1 MELSEDI
8 TIPAPMTKVYE
19 SLNDVT
25 ILKACIPGCEELVK
39 HSDTELEA
47 RVVLKIGPVKAK
59 FSGQVTLDTTN
70 APDKFSLSGV
80 GDGGIAGFAKGGAD
94 VELIADGDNTLLR
107 YTAKAETGGKIAQLG
122 SRLIT
127 STARKLSKSF
137 FENFEKI
144 MRGEMS
150 LGEDIPPQLA
160 SSRYGVYRT
169 NDNISGICFLN

>member
-8 TIPAPMTKVYE
+8 TIPAPMEKVYE
-19 SLNDVT
+19 SLNDVA

-39 HSDTELEA
+39 HSDTQLEA

-70 APDKFSLSGV
+70 APDRFSLAGT

-127 STARKLSKSF
+127 STARKLSKAF

-150 LGEDIPPQLA
+150 LDGDTATPA
-160 SSRYGVYRT
+160 K
-169 NDNISGICFLN
+169 

>member
-8 TIPAPMTKVYE
+8 TISAPMTKVYD
-19 SLNDVT
+19 SLNDVA

-59 FSGQVTLDTTN
+59 FSGQVTLNTTN
-70 APDKFSLSGV
+70 APEKFSLAGA
-80 GDGGIAGFAKGGAD
+80 GDGGIAGFAKGVAD
-94 VELIADGDNTLLR
+94 VELIADGDNTLMR

-122 SRLIT
+122 SRLIN
-127 STARKLSKSF
+127 STARKLSKAF

-144 MRGEMS
+144 MRGEMP
-150 LGEDIPPQLA
+150 LDGDIA
-160 SSRYGVYRT
+160 TST
-169 NDNISGICFLN
+169 K